1 MSTAKIQSGDQVK
14 VISGKF
20 KGTIGQVTQV
30 IKKTYSR
37 GVIKTRAAVSTVPKI
52 ANYRKSTVI
61 QGQNYPGS
69 MNQVDRFID
78 VSNLSLL
85 TSDLKLS
92 KVKISI
98 DENGKKTRILK
109 KNGALVN
116 KNIIEKVKSL
126 ESNNK

>member
-20 KGTIGQVTQV
+20 KGTIGQVTSI
-30 IKKTYSR
+30 IKKSYSR
-37 GVIKTRAAVSTVPKI
+37 GIIKIRAAVSNVPKI
-52 ANYRKSTVI
+52 ANYKKSTVI

-98 DENGKKTRILK
+98 DENGKKTRVLK
-109 KNGALVN
+109 KTGDLVI
-116 KNIIEKVKSL
+116 KQIIEKVKSL
-126 ESNNK
+126 ENSNK